1 MANGLSMLKSEA
13 KFKSSWITP
22 VGAIAGIAESLGV
35 KVDETTVCGVSGF
48 AFRLAV
54 ADQVLPVF
62 NSSYVWFDVFQ
73 STFDRLGIVASIWK
87 SAQGQLSHQWYCAE
101 AIKNIELSLE
111 KGLPS
116 MVWESFEFGLLTS
129 LDLEKQTWTSDGV
142 SGIVSHPVSKFGN
155 GEVPIMFAA
164 VPHSCHEVDIKEQTL
179 MSLRL
184 AVSIGFTSKP
194 SYPSDLHIVTGVEGY
209 KKWSEQLEKDFN
221 TYGNSLL
228 AQIALEGRR
237 HAALYLARVS
247 KLFEG
252 VPQNLLLRASER
264 FAQVNSKLSKIAKC
278 FQFPGK
284 KEDTKKESIIES
296 QEALDDCYIMENE
309 GLQLIA
315 TAIEN
320 LDAKS

>member
-1 MANGLSMLKSEA
+1 MLKSEA
-13 KFKSSWITP
+13 KFKSSWITS
-22 VGAIAGIAESLGV
+22 VGAITGLAQSLGI
-35 KVDETTVCGVSGF
+35 KTDETGVCGVSGF

-87 SAQGQLSHQWYCAE
+87 SGQGQLSHDAYTKE
-101 AIKNIELSLE
+101 AIAQASNALA

-116 MVWESFEFGLLTS
+116 VVWESFEFGLLTG
-129 LDLEKQTWTSDGV
+129 LDTQKDLWVCDGV
-142 SGIVSHPVSKFGN
+142 SGVISRKLKDFGN

-164 VPHSCHEVDIKEQTL
+164 IPHTTIEVDQRQQAL

-184 AVSIGFTSKP
+184 AVSVGFTSKP
-194 SYPSDLHIVTGVEGY
+194 SYPSDLHIVTGVEAY

-221 TYGNSLL
+221 LYGNSLL
-228 AQIALEGRR
+228 TQIALEARR
-237 HAALYLARVS
+237 HGALYLARIS
-247 KLFEG
+247 KLFDG

-264 FAQVNSKLSKIAKC
+264 FAQVNSKLSRIAKC
-278 FQFPGK
+278 YPFPGK
-284 KEDTKKESIIES
+284 KEDTKRENITEC
-296 QEALDDCYIMENE
+296 QAALADCYIMENE

-320 LDAKS
+320 LDANS

>member
-1 MANGLSMLKSEA
+1 MLKSDA

-22 VGAIAGIAESLGV
+22 VGAIVGIAESLGH
-35 KVDETTVCGVSGF
+35 KIDETAVCGVSGF

-87 SAQGQLSHQWYCAE
+87 SAQGQLSHDWYTKE
-101 AIKNIELSLE
+101 AIKNIGLALE
-111 KGLPS
+111 SGLPS
-116 MVWESFEFGLLTS
+116 MVWESFEFGLLTG
-129 LDLEKQTWTSDGV
+129 LDLEKETWVSDGV
-142 SGIVSHPVSKFGN
+142 SGATSHNLREFGN

-164 VPHSCHEVDIKEQTL
+164 IPHSSHEVDSRQQTL

-209 KKWSEQLEKDFN
+209 KKWSDQLEKDFN

-264 FAQVNSKLSKIAKC
+264 FAQVNSKLSKVAKC
-278 FQFPGK
+278 FPFPGK
-284 KEDTKKESIIES
+284 KEDVKKENIDES
-296 QEALDDCYIMENE
+296 RAALNDCYIMENE

-315 TAIEN
+315 TAVEH